1 MKRRKFLKTA
11 APLVA
16 VPTILNGIP
25 VSAFGASPALE
36 AMTGGR
42 TAGDHVLV
50 IVQMNGGN
58 DGLNMVIPV
67 DQYSNLSAARS
78 NVMIQDTKV
87 LPLNGITATG
97 LHPAMPGMQQLFN
110 DGKLR
115 IVQSVGYPDPN
126 YSHFRSTDIWL
137 TASDSDQLLTTGW
150 AGRYL
155 SNEYVNYPNGYPNS
169 TMPDPLAIQV
179 GSLLS
184 PAFQGPQ
191 LNMAF
196 AIANTQDFYDLQ
208 NGYEAPAP
216 TSLYGKELQYIRTV
230 ASQSTDYSSVIKAA
244 AQKNVVH
251 GTYPANNT
259 LADALK
265 VVSSLIAGGLKTRV
279 YMVDIGGFDTHSL
292 QVDAADTTKGDHA
305 ELLKQLSEA
314 IKAFVDDCNGLGFG
328 DRVIGMT
335 FSEFGRR
342 IQSNASLGTDHGS
355 AAPLFIF
362 GNKVLPGILGTNPVI
377 PSGVSVDDNL
387 PMQYDFRSVYASL
400 LQDWFC
406 VPQPDLDSVMLQN
419 FQTLPLVDTAEC
431 AATALH
437 EINKAA
443 GLNLITNYPNPFT
456 ASTTI
461 QFTTGGDHT
470 LVQVFNGGGR
480 CIKTLVDA
488 DMVAGTHKISFE
500 NEEYA
505 AGVYYARFQ
514 NGPVQQMRTMM
525 IMR

>member
-11 APLVA
+11 APLA
-16 VPTILNGIP
+16 AIPTILNGIP
-25 VSAFGASPALE
+25 VSAFGASAALE
-36 AMTGGR
+36 SMTGGR
-42 TAGDHVLV
+42 DAGDHVLV

-58 DGLNMVIPV
+58 DGLNMVIPL
-67 DQYSNLSAARS
+67 DQYSPLSAARS

-87 LPLNGITATG
+87 LKLNGTTATG
-97 LHPAMPGMQQLFN
+97 LHPAMTGMQQLYN
-110 DGKLR
+110 DNKLR

-150 AGRYL
+150 AGRNL
-155 SNEYVNYPNGYPNS
+155 NNEYPNYPNGYPN
-169 TMPDPLAIQV
+169 TAMPDPLAIQV
-179 GSLLS
+179 GALLS
-184 PAFQGPQ
+184 PGFQGPQ
-191 LNMAF
+191 MNMAF
-196 AIANTQDFYDLQ
+196 AITNTKDFYDLQ

-230 ASQSTDYSSVIKAA
+230 SAQSTDYSAVIKAA
-244 AQKNVVH
+244 AQKTVVH
-251 GTYPANNT
+251 GTYPANNP

-265 VVSSLIAGGLKTRV
+265 VVSSLIAGGLKTRI

-292 QVDAADTTKGDHA
+292 QVDSSDTTQGDHA
-305 ELLKQLSEA
+305 DLLKQLSDA

-328 DRVIGMT
+328 DRVLGMT

-355 AAPLFIF
+355 AAPMFLF

-377 PSGVSVDDNL
+377 PTGASVDDNL
-387 PMQYDFRSVYASL
+387 PMQYDFRSVYASI

-406 VPQPDLDSVMLQN
+406 VQQPDLDTVMLQN
-419 FQTLPLVDTAEC
+419 FQSLPLVDNADC

-456 ASTTI
+456 TSTTI
-461 QFTTGGDHT
+461 QFTTGGEHT
-470 LVQVFNGGGR
+470 LVQVFNGEGK
-480 CIKTLVDA
+480 CIKTLVD
-488 DMVAGTHKISFE
+488 DNLTAGTHKVSFE

-505 AGVYYARFQ
+505 TGVYYARFQ
-514 NGPVQQMRTMM
+514 NGPVQQMRTM
-525 IMR
+525 IIAR